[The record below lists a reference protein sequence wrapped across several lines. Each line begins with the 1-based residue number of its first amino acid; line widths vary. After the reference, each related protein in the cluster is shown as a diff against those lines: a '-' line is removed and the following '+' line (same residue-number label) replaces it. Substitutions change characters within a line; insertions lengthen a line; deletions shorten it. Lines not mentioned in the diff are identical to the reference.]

1 MRKNLITHAG
11 PLRSGCGLFTPPTCA
26 PFGPLLLDIVA
37 GLAQRLQF
45 TEPEQAMIT
54 IVRDNMV
61 RDSGQLL

>member
-26 PFGPLLLDIVA
+26 TLNPLLFDIVA